1 MPILE
6 LVIRVVLFLVGGWLA
21 IWTLIQA
28 IRTFILPRS
37 QNTLLTRLIFTN
49 MRRVQNI
56 WMKRMLTYEQRD
68 RVLAYF
74 APFALFIMPLVW
86 LFLTWIGFAL
96 MDFATSTQL
105 DLRESFVMS
114 GSSLMTLGFK
124 FDDEPQIILL
134 AFLEAALGM
143 MLTALLIGYLPT
155 MYSAFSAR
163 EKFVSKLETRAGS
176 PPSPLVM
183 MTRLHGV
190 NVLLDVSLMQA
201 FWSEWEDWFAQLEE
215 THTSLAPL
223 NFFRS
228 PKPERSW
235 ITASGVILDSFSL
248 MVACIDKPFFKGIG
262 VSIRA
267 GFIALR
273 SIADFFGLEY
283 PQDPHSSDPISIDR
297 YEFNRVYDELL
308 AEGIPLYPDR
318 DQCWRDFAGWRVNY
332 DSVLRQLAEIT
343 YAPYAMWVSDHIIN
357 PDGTDKNML
366 LKQSRKKSRRQS

>member
-6 LVIRVVLFLVGGWLA
+6 FLIRLALFIIGAWLV

-37 QNTLLTRLIFTN
+37 QNAVLTRIIFIN
-49 MRRVQNI
+49 MRRLQQF
-56 WMKRMLTYEQRD
+56 WMKRMVVYEQRD
-68 RVLAYF
+68 RILAYF
-74 APFALFIMPLVW
+74 APFALFVMPLVW

-96 MDFATSTQL
+96 MDFAVSTQL
-105 DLRESFVMS
+105 NLWESLIMS

-124 FDDEPQIILL
+124 FDDEPQIIVL

-143 MLTALLIGYLPT
+143 MLTALLMGYLPT

-163 EKFVSKLETRAGS
+163 EKFVSKLETRAGA
-176 PPSPLVM
+176 PPSPTVM
-183 MTRLHGV
+183 LIRLYRV
-190 NVLLDVSLMQA
+190 DVLLDVALMQN
-201 FWSEWEDWFAQLEE
+201 FWSEWEDWFAQIEE

-228 PKPERSW
+228 PKPQRSW

-273 SIADFFGLEY
+273 SVGDFFGLEY
-283 PQDPHSSDPISIDR
+283 PQDPHPSDPISIDR

-332 DSVLRQLAEIT
+332 DTVLRQLAEIL
-343 YAPYAMWVSDHIIN
+343 YAPYAMWVSDHIMN
-357 PDGTDKNML
+357 PDGTDKRL
-366 LKQSRKKSRRQS
+366 RQRRQKHQRRS